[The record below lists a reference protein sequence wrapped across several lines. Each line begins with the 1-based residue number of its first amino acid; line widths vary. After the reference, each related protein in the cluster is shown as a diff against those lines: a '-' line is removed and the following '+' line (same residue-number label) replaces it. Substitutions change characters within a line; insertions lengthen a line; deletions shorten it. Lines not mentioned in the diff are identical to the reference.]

1 MKTRLRL
8 TSHRLVFTAIA
19 LISALGVGASRAD
32 ARDDHHENGRIIWNE
47 YNADFSALH
56 LVSSEPDGS
65 RRREVTPAT
74 PDFGDFDPVFSPDGR
89 RVVFDRA
96 CFQDCPNSVGV
107 VNARGGPVRFLD
119 LGCVD
124 PCFTDDSP
132 SWTPD
137 GRRIVFTRVVGP
149 FDSDS
154 GAAASA
160 VLYTAKLDGSDV
172 RRLSQPGIDG
182 IYEDSRARWAP
193 DGKYIVFI
201 RGRNSDGHNALFR
214 MRPDGTDLRQ
224 LTPWELDADIFDVSP
239 ATSGPTRDLV
249 TFETYG
255 HGWTDVP
262 SRVATVPATCSSVA
276 DCTSKIRIVTTDVQL
291 PNAAFNPTWSP
302 DGRRIAYC
310 SFIDNGPDIA
320 PLGII
325 TTVRPDGSDPRQV
338 TDGTFFAYR
347 PDWAAQDDD

>member
-1 MKTRLRL
+1 MKSWEVGM
-8 TSHRLVFTAIA
+8 TSRRVV
-19 LISALGVGASRAD
+19 ISAFVLAGALGVGVSRAD
-32 ARDDHHENGRIIWNE
+32 ARDNEHSRIIWNQ
-47 YNADFSALH
+47 YNADFSAMH
-56 LVSSEPDGS
+56 LVSAAPDGS
-65 RRREVTPAT
+65 RLRDVTNGVPGYA
-74 PDFGDFDPVFSPDGR
+74 DADPIFSPDGR
-89 RVVFDRA
+89 KVVFMRT
-96 CFQDCPNSVGV
+96 CFEDCPSSIGV
-107 VNARGGPVRFLD
+107 VGARGGPIKWLD

-137 GRRIVFTRVVGP
+137 GRRIVFTRVIGP
-149 FDSDS
+149 FDS
-154 GAAASA
+154 GAAVSA
-160 VLYTAKLDGSDV
+160 VLWTAKLDGSDL

-182 IYEDSRARWAP
+182 VYEDSHARWAP
-193 DGKYIVFI
+193 GGTYIVFI
-201 RGRNSDGHNALFR
+201 RGRNSDGHSALFR

-239 ATSGPTRDLV
+239 AISGPTRDLV

-262 SRVATVPATCSSVA
+262 SRVATVPATCTSLA
-276 DCTSKIRIVTTDVQL
+276 DCTGKIRIVTTDVTL

-310 SFIDNGPDIA
+310 SFVDNGPDA
-320 PLGII
+320 PGLGII
-325 TTVRPDGSDPRQV
+325 MTIRPDGGEVRQV
-338 TDGTFFAYR
+338 SDGTFFAYR